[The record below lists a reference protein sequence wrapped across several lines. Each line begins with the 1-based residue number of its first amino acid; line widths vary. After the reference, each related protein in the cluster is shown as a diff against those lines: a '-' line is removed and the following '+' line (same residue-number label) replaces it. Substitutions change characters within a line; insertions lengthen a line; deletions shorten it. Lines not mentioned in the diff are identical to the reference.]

1 VKPEIIDAKPV
12 ISGGDHPTAPRL
24 AFELLESKFHAPVT
38 RPGIV
43 ARTALVDRLAA
54 AQAPVVTVV
63 APPGYGK
70 TTLLAQLAE
79 RVWPRVAWV
88 SCDDGDND
96 PVVLLSALAVAL
108 DRIEPIDPAVF
119 WALASS
125 GAGITAVPRFVSAIA
140 SMRLP
145 VTVVLDHTE
154 AVTNKGCLNTIA
166 ELVLHLP
173 LGWRFVLASR
183 TIAPLPTAR
192 LRAQGGI
199 VEVGAEDLA
208 MGPEEASSLLEGAG
222 VRPDM
227 ASTSEL
233 VQRTEGWP
241 TGLYIAALAIRAGTR
256 QSEAGLTFT
265 GDDRFMGDYLRSEL
279 LDRVSGSEVSFLTR
293 TAVLDRMCGSLCDAI
308 LDATG
313 SGRVLEQM
321 ESRNLLVV
329 PLDRRREWYRY
340 HHLFRD
346 LLQAE
351 LRRREP
357 DLVRDLHSRAAAWY
371 EANAMPEAAI
381 EHAQA
386 AGDNDCVAR
395 LVLEHAQPAWA
406 GGRVVTVLRWMEWLR
421 DATSAEHYGAI
432 AVHGSLIFALLG
444 HPSAAERWAAA
455 AERGPS
461 AGTLPDGSTMEGTLA
476 YLRAILCRA
485 GVDEMRR
492 DAQIAWEGLSPAS
505 PYRATMLHTEGISHL
520 VQGDHDKADPILAH
534 AFDVATGANAL
545 PLAALILAERCIV
558 AAQRDRW
565 TEVATL
571 AQRAVALVEDGRFE
585 DYWTSAL
592 VYAWAARDA
601 LHRRDLPM
609 ARYYVGR
616 AARLRPLL
624 TYALPVVSVQ
634 ALLELTRS
642 YIALADPGGAGAVL
656 RQVHDILQQRPDLG
670 VLPGQ
675 AEELDSRLA
684 KIKAVAV
691 GASSFTAAELRL
703 LPLLPTHLSFQEIGE
718 RLYLSKNTVKTQAYS
733 VYRKLGVSSR
743 SGAVT
748 RTHEL
753 GLDALLGPGGFGRG
767 GSPAVRVI
775 EAGSRQVGD
784 QMIAAGLVD
793 RSALDA
799 AISSASWPPASMV
812 SLPTMVSAWR
822 RRA

>member
-1 VKPEIIDAKPV
+1 MDAPPV
-12 ISGGDHPTAPRL
+12 ISGGDHGTAPRL
-24 AFELLESKFHAPVT
+24 AFELLESKFHPPVA

-43 ARTALVDRLAA
+43 ARAALVNRLAA
-54 AQAPVVTVV
+54 AQAPVITIV

-70 TTLLAQLAE
+70 TTLLAQWAE

-108 DRIEPIDPAVF
+108 DRIEPIDPVVF

-125 GAGITAVPRFVSAIA
+125 GAGITVVPKFVSAIA

-145 VTVVLDHTE
+145 VTLVLDHIE
-154 AVTNKGCLNTIA
+154 AVTNKRCLNTIA
-166 ELVLHLP
+166 ELALHLP
-173 LGWRFVLASR
+173 LGWQFALASR
-183 TIAPLPTAR
+183 TKVPLPTAR

-199 VEVGAEDLA
+199 VEVGADDLA
-208 MGPEEASSLLEGAG
+208 MSPEEASSLLEGAG
-222 VRPDM
+222 VKPDV

-256 QSEAGLTFT
+256 QSEVGFTFT
-265 GDDRFMGDYLRSEL
+265 GDDRYMGDYLRSEL
-279 LDRVSGSEVSFLTR
+279 LDRVSDSEVSFLTR

-308 LDATG
+308 LGATA

-340 HHLFRD
+340 HHLFRE

-357 DLVRDLHSRAAAWY
+357 DLVRDLHFRAAEWY

-386 AGDNDCVAR
+386 AGDHDRVAR
-395 LVLEHAQPAWA
+395 LVLEVAQPVWA
-406 GGRVVTVLRWMEWLR
+406 GGRAQTVLRWMEWLR

-432 AVHGSLIFALLG
+432 AVHGSLMFALLG
-444 HPSAAERWAAA
+444 QPSAAERWAAA
-455 AERGPS
+455 AERVSS
-461 AGTLPDGSTMEGTLA
+461 AGTLPDGSTMESTLA
-476 YLRAILCRA
+476 YLRAILSRD

-505 PYRATMLHTEGISHL
+505 PYRATMLHTEGISYL
-520 VQGDHDKADPILAH
+520 VLGDHDRADPILAH

-565 TEVATL
+565 AEVATL
-571 AQRAVALVEDGRFE
+571 AQRAVAIVEAGRFE

-592 VYAWAARDA
+592 VYAWAARAA
-601 LHRRDLPM
+601 LHRGDIPK

-634 ALLELTRS
+634 ALLELARC
-642 YIALADPGGAGAVL
+642 YIALADPGGSAAVL
-656 RQVHDILQQRPDLG
+656 GQVHDILQQRPDLG
-670 VLPGQ
+670 VLPKL
-675 AEELDSRLA
+675 AEELQSKLA

-691 GASSFTAAELRL
+691 GASSLTAAELRL
-703 LPLLPTHLSFQEIGE
+703 LPLLSTHLSFREIGE
-718 RLYLSKNTVKTQAYS
+718 RLYLSSNTVKTQAYS

-748 RTHEL
+748 RTREL
-753 GLDALLGPGGFGRG
+753 GLD
-767 GSPAVRVI
+767 
-775 EAGSRQVGD
+775 
-784 QMIAAGLVD
+784 GL
-793 RSALDA
+793 
-799 AISSASWPPASMV
+799 
-812 SLPTMVSAWR
+812 
-822 RRA
+822 

>member
-1 VKPEIIDAKPV
+1 VKTEIIDAKPV
-12 ISGGDHPTAPRL
+12 ISGGDHRTAPRL

-125 GAGITAVPRFVSAIA
+125 GAGITAVPKFVSAIA

-173 LGWRFVLASR
+173 RGWRFALASR

-208 MGPEEASSLLEGAG
+208 MSPEEASSLLEGAG
-222 VRPDM
+222 VRPDI

-256 QSEAGLTFT
+256 QSQAGFTFT

-279 LDRVSGSEVSFLTR
+279 LDRVSDSEVSFLTR

-329 PLDRRREWYRY
+329 PLDRRRDWYRY

-357 DLVRDLHSRAAAWY
+357 DLVQDLHSRAAAWY

-476 YLRAILCRA
+476 YLRAILCRD

-505 PYRATMLHTEGISHL
+505 PYRATMLHTEGISYL

-571 AQRAVALVEDGRFE
+571 AQRAVALVEAGRFE

-609 ARYYVGR
+609 ARYYIGR

-642 YIALADPGGAGAVL
+642 YITLADPGGAAAVL

-670 VLPGQ
+670 VLPRQ
-675 AEELDSRLA
+675 AEELHSRLA
-684 KIKAVAV
+684 KLKAVAV
-691 GASSFTAAELRL
+691 GASSLTAAELRL

-718 RLYLSKNTVKTQAYS
+718 RLHLSKNTVKTQAYS

-753 GLDALLGPGGFGRG
+753 GLDVL
-767 GSPAVRVI
+767 
-775 EAGSRQVGD
+775 
-784 QMIAAGLVD
+784 
-793 RSALDA
+793 
-799 AISSASWPPASMV
+799 
-812 SLPTMVSAWR
+812 
-822 RRA
+822 

>member
-1 VKPEIIDAKPV
+1 VKPEIMDAPLV
-12 ISGGDHPTAPRL
+12 ISGGDHGTAPAL
-24 AFELLESKFHAPVT
+24 AFELLESKFHPPVA

-43 ARTALVDRLAA
+43 ARAALVDRLAA
-54 AQAPVVTVV
+54 ARAPVITIV

-70 TTLLAQLAE
+70 TTLLAQWAE

-125 GAGITAVPRFVSAIA
+125 GAGITVVPKFVSAIA

-145 VTVVLDHTE
+145 VTLVLDHIE
-154 AVTNKGCLNTIA
+154 AVTNKRCLNTIA
-166 ELVLHLP
+166 ELALHLP
-173 LGWRFVLASR
+173 LGWQFALASR
-183 TIAPLPTAR
+183 TKVPLPTAR

-199 VEVGAEDLA
+199 VEVGADDLA
-208 MGPEEASSLLEGAG
+208 MSPEEASSLLEGAG
-222 VRPDM
+222 VKPDV

-241 TGLYIAALAIRAGTR
+241 TGLYIAALAIRAGTQ
-256 QSEAGLTFT
+256 QSEVGFTFT
-265 GDDRFMGDYLRSEL
+265 GDDRYMGDYLRSEL
-279 LDRVSGSEVSFLTR
+279 LDRVSDSEVSFLTR

-308 LDATG
+308 LGATA

-340 HHLFRD
+340 HHLFRE

-357 DLVRDLHSRAAAWY
+357 DLVRDLHSRAAEWY

-386 AGDNDCVAR
+386 AGDNDRVAR
-395 LVLEHAQPAWA
+395 LVLELAQPVWA
-406 GGRVVTVLRWMEWLR
+406 GGRVQTVLRWMEWLR

-444 HPSAAERWAAA
+444 QPSAAERWAAA
-455 AERGPS
+455 AERVPS
-461 AGTLPDGSTMEGTLA
+461 AGTLPDGSTMESTLA
-476 YLRAILCRA
+476 YLRAILSRD
-485 GVDEMRR
+485 GVDAMRR
-492 DAQIAWEGLSPAS
+492 DARIAWEGLSPAS
-505 PYRATMLHTEGISHL
+505 PYRATMLHTEGISYL
-520 VQGDHDKADPILAH
+520 VQGNHDRADPILAH

-558 AAQRDRW
+558 AAERDRW
-565 TEVATL
+565 AEVATL
-571 AQRAVALVEDGRFE
+571 AQRAVAIVEAGRFE

-592 VYAWAARDA
+592 VYAWAARAA
-601 LHRRDLPM
+601 LHRGDIPK
-609 ARYYVGR
+609 ARYYIGR

-634 ALLELTRS
+634 ALLELARA
-642 YIALADPGGAGAVL
+642 YIALADPGGSAAVL
-656 RQVHDILQQRPDLG
+656 GQAQEILQQRPDLG
-670 VLPGQ
+670 VLPKL
-675 AEELDSRLA
+675 AEELQSKLA

-691 GASSFTAAELRL
+691 GASSLTAAELRL
-703 LPLLPTHLSFQEIGE
+703 LPLLSTHLSFREIGE
-718 RLYLSKNTVKTQAYS
+718 RLYLSSNTVKTQAYS

-748 RTHEL
+748 RTREL
-753 GLDALLGPGGFGRG
+753 GLD
-767 GSPAVRVI
+767 
-775 EAGSRQVGD
+775 
-784 QMIAAGLVD
+784 GL
-793 RSALDA
+793 
-799 AISSASWPPASMV
+799 
-812 SLPTMVSAWR
+812 
-822 RRA
+822 

>member
-1 VKPEIIDAKPV
+1 MKPEIIDAPPV
-12 ISGGDHPTAPRL
+12 ISGGDHGTAPKL
-24 AFELLESKFHAPVT
+24 AFELLESKFHPPVA

-43 ARTALVDRLAA
+43 ARTALVNRLAA
-54 AQAPVVTVV
+54 AQAPVIAIV

-70 TTLLAQLAE
+70 TTLLAQWAE
-79 RVWPRVAWV
+79 RVWPRVAWI

-125 GAGITAVPRFVSAIA
+125 GAGITVVPRFVSAIA

-145 VTVVLDHTE
+145 VTMVLDHTE
-154 AVTNKGCLNTIA
+154 AVTNKRCLNTIA
-166 ELVLHLP
+166 ELALHLP
-173 LGWRFVLASR
+173 LGWQFALASR
-183 TIAPLPTAR
+183 TKVPLPTAR

-199 VEVGAEDLA
+199 VEVGADDLA
-208 MGPEEASSLLEGAG
+208 MSPEEASSLLEGAG
-222 VRPDM
+222 VKPDV

-256 QSEAGLTFT
+256 QSEVGFTFT
-265 GDDRFMGDYLRSEL
+265 GDDRYMGDYLRSEL
-279 LDRVSGSEVSFLTR
+279 LDRVSDSEVSFLTR

-308 LDATG
+308 LDATA

-340 HHLFRD
+340 HHLFRE

-357 DLVRDLHSRAAAWY
+357 NLVQDLHLRAAKWY

-386 AGDNDCVAR
+386 AGDNDRVAR
-395 LVLEHAQPAWA
+395 LVLELAQPVWA
-406 GGRVVTVLRWMEWLR
+406 GGRVQTVLRWMEWLR

-444 HPSAAERWAAA
+444 QPSAAERWAAA
-455 AERGPS
+455 AERVSS
-461 AGTLPDGSTMEGTLA
+461 AGTLPDGSTMEATLA
-476 YLRAILCRA
+476 YLRAILSRD
-485 GVDEMRR
+485 GIDEMRR

-505 PYRATMLHTEGISHL
+505 PYRATMLHTEGISYL
-520 VQGDHDKADPILAH
+520 VQGDHDRADPILAH

-565 TEVATL
+565 AEVAAL
-571 AQRAVALVEDGRFE
+571 AQRAVAIVEAGRFE

-592 VYAWAARDA
+592 VYAWAARAA
-601 LHRRDLPM
+601 LHRGDIPQ

-634 ALLELTRS
+634 ALLELARA
-642 YIALADPGGAGAVL
+642 YIALADPGGSAAVL
-656 RQVHDILQQRPDLG
+656 GQVHEILQQRPDLG
-670 VLPGQ
+670 VLPKL
-675 AEELDSRLA
+675 AEELQSKLA
-684 KIKAVAV
+684 KIQAVAV
-691 GASSFTAAELRL
+691 SASSLTAAELRL
-703 LPLLPTHLSFQEIGE
+703 LPLLSTHLSFREIGE
-718 RLYLSKNTVKTQAYS
+718 RLHLSSNTVKTQAYS

-748 RTHEL
+748 RTREL
-753 GLDALLGPGGFGRG
+753 GLD
-767 GSPAVRVI
+767 
-775 EAGSRQVGD
+775 
-784 QMIAAGLVD
+784 GL
-793 RSALDA
+793 
-799 AISSASWPPASMV
+799 
-812 SLPTMVSAWR
+812 
-822 RRA
+822 

>member
-1 VKPEIIDAKPV
+1 MPPV
-12 ISGGDHPTAPRL
+12 ISDGDHGTVPRL
-24 AFELLESKFHAPVT
+24 AFELLESKFHPPVA

-43 ARTALVDRLAA
+43 ARAALVNRLAA
-54 AQAPVVTVV
+54 AQAPVITIV

-70 TTLLAQLAE
+70 TTLLAQWAE

-125 GAGITAVPRFVSAIA
+125 GAGITVVPKFVSAIT

-145 VTVVLDHTE
+145 VTLVLDHVE
-154 AVTNKGCLNTIA
+154 AVTNKRCLNTIA
-166 ELVLHLP
+166 ELALHLP
-173 LGWRFVLASR
+173 LGWQFALASR
-183 TIAPLPTAR
+183 TKVPLPTAR
-192 LRAQGGI
+192 LRVQGGI
-199 VEVGAEDLA
+199 VEVGADDLA
-208 MGPEEASSLLEGAG
+208 MSPEEASSLLEGAG
-222 VRPDM
+222 VKPDV

-256 QSEAGLTFT
+256 QSEVGFTFT
-265 GDDRFMGDYLRSEL
+265 GDDRYMGDYLRSEL

-308 LDATG
+308 LGATA
-313 SGRVLEQM
+313 SGRVLEEM

-340 HHLFRD
+340 HHLFRE

-357 DLVRDLHSRAAAWY
+357 DLVRDLHSRAAEWY

-386 AGDNDCVAR
+386 AGDHDRVAR
-395 LVLEHAQPAWA
+395 LVLELAQPVWA
-406 GGRVVTVLRWMEWLR
+406 GGRVQTVLRWMEWLR

-444 HPSAAERWAAA
+444 QPSAAERWAAA
-455 AERGPS
+455 AERVSS
-461 AGTLPDGSTMEGTLA
+461 AGTLPDGSTMESTLA
-476 YLRAILCRA
+476 YLRAILSRD

-505 PYRATMLHTEGISHL
+505 PYRATMLHTEGISYL
-520 VQGDHDKADPILAH
+520 VQGDHDRADPILAH

-565 TEVATL
+565 AEVATL
-571 AQRAVALVEDGRFE
+571 AQRTVAIVEAGRFE

-592 VYAWAARDA
+592 VYAWAARAA
-601 LHRRDLPM
+601 LHRGDIPK

-634 ALLELTRS
+634 ALLELARA
-642 YIALADPGGAGAVL
+642 YIALADPGGSAAVL
-656 RQVHDILQQRPDLG
+656 GQVHEILQQRPDLG
-670 VLPGQ
+670 VLPKL
-675 AEELDSRLA
+675 AEELQSKLA

-691 GASSFTAAELRL
+691 GASSLTAAELRL
-703 LPLLPTHLSFQEIGE
+703 LPLLSTHLSFREIGE
-718 RLYLSKNTVKTQAYS
+718 RLHLSSNTVKTQAYS

-748 RTHEL
+748 RTREL
-753 GLDALLGPGGFGRG
+753 GPD
-767 GSPAVRVI
+767 
-775 EAGSRQVGD
+775 
-784 QMIAAGLVD
+784 GL
-793 RSALDA
+793 
-799 AISSASWPPASMV
+799 
-812 SLPTMVSAWR
+812 
-822 RRA
+822 